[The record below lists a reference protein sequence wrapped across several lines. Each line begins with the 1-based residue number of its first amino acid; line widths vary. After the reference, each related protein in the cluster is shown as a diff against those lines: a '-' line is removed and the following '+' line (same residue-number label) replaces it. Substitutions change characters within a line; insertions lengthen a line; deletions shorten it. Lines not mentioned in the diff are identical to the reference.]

1 MIYELDF
8 NDNNEFKKL
17 YDLYLLFSED
27 IKTKNGIINK
37 NNIIFNVY
45 QGDITKGIKW
55 TWGINE
61 LSINYFDQ
69 FLKSINL
76 YQRLENLFNNKFQ
89 IGGVSFIT
97 LYTNEI
103 LEKDSTFHLDI
114 MSQYDNSD
122 TNIITVL
129 IPLEMSKN
137 AGNLQYKIGNIVNTY
152 KYKKNKLAVWDSC
165 KIWHRTEPFSNEHNQ
180 ERVIL
185 SLNMM
190 TDEPW
195 AKNALKRCIGSQG
208 NIIRY

>member
-8 NDNNEFKKL
+8 NETTEFKKL

-27 IKTKNGIINK
+27 IKTKNGIITK

-61 LSINYFDQ
+61 LSINYFDK

-76 YQRLENLFNNKFQ
+76 YQRLEKLFNNKFQ

-103 LEKDSTFHLDI
+103 LEKDSSFHLDI

-122 TNIITVL
+122 TNIITIL

-137 AGNLQYKIGNIVNTY
+137 AGNLEYKIGNIINTY
-152 KYKKNKLAVWDSC
+152 KYKKNLLAIWDSC
-165 KIWHRTEPFSNEHNQ
+165 
-180 ERVIL
+180 
-185 SLNMM
+185 
-190 TDEPW
+190 
-195 AKNALKRCIGSQG
+195 
-208 NIIRY
+208 